1 MPSYSFFGWVSAIS
15 LGTLVLP
22 FLMVRLNK
30 YVLKTKNPHYFKLI
44 KGLRKL
50 HKPLGI
56 IFGIVALTHGIMA
69 LGAFRLH
76 TGWLLY
82 FSVVLTVVTGGAF
95 YRLKKKSIFI
105 WHKLFTLAAVLL
117 FLLHF
122 FRPYA
127 IWQIKRRQKSRR
139 FFGTMEGNSG

>member
-1 MPSYSFFGWVSAIS
+1 MPGFAFYGWVSAIS
-15 LGTLVLP
+15 LGILVLP
-22 FLMVRLNK
+22 YLLVRLNK
-30 YVLKTKNPHYFKLI
+30 YVLKTKNPNYFKAI
-44 KGLRKL
+44 KWLRTL

-56 IFGIVALTHGIMA
+56 VFTVVALIHGIMV

-82 FSVVLTVVTGGAF
+82 ISVVLTALTGGAF
-95 YRLKKKSIFI
+95 YRFKKKPIFM
-105 WHKLFTLAAVLL
+105 WHKFFTLASVIL

-127 IWQIKRRQKSRR
+127 I
-139 FFGTMEGNSG
+139 